1 MDIARLMYVSKA
13 AAGVDGKTVEEILD
27 VARPRNARSGVTGLL
42 VYSGTHFLQLL
53 EGPEE
58 QVGEVFDAIRGDQRH
73 QDVVVLLTEHAETR
87 QFPGW
92 SMGYELLEDMDAPRG
107 SGWFQLG
114 RRALEAALPE
124 TVSPEVRVLFTSFH
138 AFNSQSQAA

>member
-13 AAGVDGKTVEEILD
+13 APGVDGGTIEDILET
-27 VARPRNARSGVTGLL
+27 ARPRNARSGVSGLL

-53 EGPEE
+53 EGPEQ
-58 QVGEVFDAIRGDQRH
+58 QVGQIFDSIRADERH
-73 QDVVVLLTEHAETR
+73 HDVVVLLTERAEAR

-92 SMGYELLEDMDAPRG
+92 SMGYELLENMDPPRG

-114 RRALEAALPE
+114 QRALEAALPE

-138 AFNSQSQAA
+138 VFNTKAAAA